1 MLQCSRGLSL
11 RAGHEVVAT
20 PGLVVARAQFVEQEP
35 ERMQWIVEFVQHRR
49 SQDPHRLIPLHFLQ
63 ARSQGV
69 GAVCGFLRGGEAR
82 ANADVVHTNAEEGAD
97 KDGKYVVDE
106 RVGMRHRPGQD
117 PVTDPR
123 LGEHVEDDVHRAC
136 ERTADH

>member
-49 SQDPHRLIPLHFLQ
+49 KAQPRLHVCPIPLNCPPIKRFRVLHAPGPMMF
-63 ARSQGV
+63 AR
-69 GAVCGFLRGGEAR
+69 
-82 ANADVVHTNAEEGAD
+82 
-97 KDGKYVVDE
+97 
-106 RVGMRHRPGQD
+106 RPQQFG
-117 PVTDPR
+117 
-123 LGEHVEDDVHRAC
+123 C
-136 ERTADH
+136 